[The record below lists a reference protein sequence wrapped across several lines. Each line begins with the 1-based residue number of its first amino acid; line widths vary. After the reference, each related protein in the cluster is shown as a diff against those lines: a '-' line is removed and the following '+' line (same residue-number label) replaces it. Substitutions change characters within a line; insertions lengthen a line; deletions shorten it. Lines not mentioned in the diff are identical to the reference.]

1 MLIDGQGPGSD
12 HQPAAAEEHRKWS
25 REEEPAACS
34 LQPLLP
40 SSRIEGL
47 PVDKM
52 KIGFPPYFV
61 IYFPKYRLW
70 VHNSL
75 ASVENK
81 IQVLVRLIV
90 VDIHL

>member
-1 MLIDGQGPGSD
+1 MEQ
-12 HQPAAAEEHRKWS
+12 
-25 REEEPAACS
+25 EEERQPAACS
-34 LQPLLP
+34 HYCPHLALKVYPK
-40 SSRIEGL
+40 

-75 ASVENK
+75 ASVEIK